1 MKHQDYQILME
12 KNLKNYMKNMKG
24 KVEVRK
30 LSKHRNFGQLFSSL
44 KLKQE
49 HHMVYKDACN
59 KKSNQKNLGTKK

>member
-1 MKHQDYQILME
+1 
-12 KNLKNYMKNMKG
+12 MKG

-30 LSKHRNFGQLFSSL
+30 HRNSGVDSLFLNL

-59 KKSNQKNLGTKK
+59 KKSNQKNLGTVKVVIFVLKL